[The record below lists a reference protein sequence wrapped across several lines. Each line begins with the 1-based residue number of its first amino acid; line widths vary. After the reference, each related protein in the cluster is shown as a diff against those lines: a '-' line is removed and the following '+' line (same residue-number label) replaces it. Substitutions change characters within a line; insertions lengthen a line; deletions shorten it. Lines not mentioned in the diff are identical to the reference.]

1 MAVREGFRSTSGGLR
16 DWAGNEGGVPAEA
29 ETDA

>member
-1 MAVREGFRSTSGGLR
+1 MAVREGFRSTSGLR